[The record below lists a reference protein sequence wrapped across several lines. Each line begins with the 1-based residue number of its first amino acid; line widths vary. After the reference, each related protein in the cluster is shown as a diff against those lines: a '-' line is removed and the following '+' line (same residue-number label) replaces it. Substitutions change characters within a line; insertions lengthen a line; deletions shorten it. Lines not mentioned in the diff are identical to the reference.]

1 MTVQVAANQVADCS
15 TATVP
20 RQQMFCRRR
29 CSECDRR
36 PVFECRQ
43 NAVVWLGHR
52 WLWWW
57 CYNLVK
63 LHYM

>member
-15 TATVP
+15 TAAVP
-20 RQQMFCRRR
+20 WQQMFCRQR

-43 NAVVWLGHR
+43 NTVVWLGHR
-52 WLWWW
+52 WRAGNHQTSNW
-57 CYNLVK
+57 K
-63 LHYM
+63 